1 MGNVTFIPPP
11 IPKGNGAVGTTDS
24 IPVQHS
30 LQCLSGAAFS
40 RAVWVCVQHSPV
52 QGSAVLGDVGA
63 LALSPWAP
71 FRVALSSGVNG
82 MLSGRVS
89 CVPCMVSD
97 AGAGGGSEDGDGAT
111 TPHAGLSLA
120 SHYHQLHPSEAP
132 RAVPITACLVPEH
145 LLQPSWWK
153 CILPSLKGLDHL
165 SPSLSPLPYPTERI
179 ALPTPQAW
187 RQQRNPRG

>member
-1 MGNVTFIPPP
+1 MVKTQTSPTSCPP
-11 IPKGNGAVGTTDS
+11 VG
-24 IPVQHS
+24 IVP
-30 LQCLSGAAFS
+30 
-40 RAVWVCVQHSPV
+40 
-52 QGSAVLGDVGA
+52 
-63 LALSPWAP
+63 LSPAAP
-71 FRVALSSGVNG
+71 APQWGGQSLRGG
-82 MLSGRVS
+82 H
-89 CVPCMVSD
+89 
-97 AGAGGGSEDGDGAT
+97 GGGSEDGDDAAT
-111 TPHAGLSLA
+111 LHAGLSLA

-132 RAVPITACLVPEH
+132 RAVPITACLVSEH

>member
-1 MGNVTFIPPP
+1 MGLRSTN
-11 IPKGNGAVGTTDS
+11 
-24 IPVQHS
+24 
-30 LQCLSGAAFS
+30 
-40 RAVWVCVQHSPV
+40 PV

-97 AGAGGGSEDGDGAT
+97 AGAGGGSEDGDDAT

-132 RAVPITACLVPEH
+132 RAVPILAQKQKQGQEAGYLFSV
-145 LLQPSWWK
+145 SFV
-153 CILPSLKGLDHL
+153 S
-165 SPSLSPLPYPTERI
+165 RV
-179 ALPTPQAW
+179 
-187 RQQRNPRG
+187 